1 MLSQIN
7 QVRELSLDEV
17 INYAPSIVT
26 TVGSN
31 NLSNIYSPINTIDII
46 EMLSKDHW
54 YPVKAEEVKAQKQ
67 EKKGFQKHLIRFQ
80 NDNLQFKDE
89 NIECILTNSHDGL
102 SSYQFMLGVFR
113 FVCSNGLIVGDTFD
127 KIRLR
132 HVGLDQNMVEDA
144 SKSMLAYAPQLN
156 KNMSI
161 MKQIELNPIEK
172 DIFAE
177 SAKML
182 LFPKDELK
190 DIPLKNSDLLVTRRY
205 KDVTRT
211 LWDTFNTVQENVTK
225 GKLRYYVK
233 NEETGRTERKRTRQI
248 KAIDRNVSINRALW
262 NLADK
267 MKEIK
272 TAIN

>member
-205 KDVTRT
+205 NDVTRT

-225 GKLRYYVK
+225 GKIRYYVK
-233 NEETGRTERKRTRQI
+233 NEKTGYTERKRTRLI

-262 NLADK
+262 NLADR
-267 MKEIK
+267 MKKLK
-272 TAIN
+272 TVSN

>member
-46 EMLSKDHW
+46 EMLSNDHW

-113 FVCSNGLIVGDTFD
+113 FVCSNGLIVGDTFN
-127 KIRLR
+127 KIKLR
-132 HVGLDQNMVEDA
+132 HVGLEQSMVENA
-144 SKSMLAYAPQLN
+144 SKSMLDYAPQLN
-156 KNMSI
+156 QNMAI
-161 MKQIELNPIEK
+161 MKDIDLNPVEK